1 MKIAIPPIHFEVNG
15 HPAHIPAILFGF
27 EDPLAVLENLKN
39 VDVTA
44 FTGMSGMCPC
54 ITHCDTTDFGA
65 DHYESVERALGE
77 NAYLRDYLYER
88 FALKANYLDI
98 RRIREQWLNH
108 IVFHLGLQVDEAEY
122 NEHQAN

>member
-1 MKIAIPPIHFEVNG
+1 MKIAVPPIHFEVNG

-27 EDPLAVLENLKN
+27 EDPLAVLKNLKN
-39 VDVTA
+39 VDITDFA
-44 FTGMSGMCPC
+44 GMCSC
-54 ITHCDTTDFGA
+54 ITHCDHTGCGA
-65 DHYESVERALGE
+65 DHYESVERALGQ
-77 NAYLRDYLYER
+77 NSYLRAYLYER

-108 IVFHLGLQVDEAEY
+108 IIFHLGVQIDEAEY

>member
-1 MKIAIPPIHFEVNG
+1 MKIAIPPVHFEVNG
-15 HPAHIPAILFGF
+15 HPAHIPAILFDF

-44 FTGMSGMCPC
+44 FAGMCPC
-54 ITHCDTTDFGA
+54 ITHCDITDCGA
-65 DHYESVERALGE
+65 DHYKSVERALGE
-77 NAYLRDYLYER
+77 NAYLKGYLYER
-88 FALKANYLDI
+88 FALIEDYLDI

-108 IVFHLGLQVDEAEY
+108 IIFHLGVQIDEAEY

>member
-1 MKIAIPPIHFEVNG
+1 MKIAIPPIRFKVNG
-15 HPAHIPAILFGF
+15 HSAHIPAILFDF
-27 EDPLAVLENLKN
+27 EDPLAVLKNLKN
-39 VDVTA
+39 VDITD
-44 FTGMSGMCPC
+44 FEGMCSC

-77 NAYLRDYLYER
+77 NAYLMDYLYER

-108 IVFHLGLQVDEAEY
+108 IIFHVGIQIDEAEY

>member
-44 FTGMSGMCPC
+44 FAGMCSC
-54 ITHCDTTDFGA
+54 ITHCDITDCGA

-77 NAYLRDYLYER
+77 NAYLKGYLYER
-88 FALKANYLDI
+88 FAINADYLDI

-108 IVFHLGLQVDEAEY
+108 IVFHLGRQIDEAEY

>member
-1 MKIAIPPIHFEVNG
+1 MKIAVPPIHFEVNG
-15 HPAHIPAILFGF
+15 HPAHIPAILFNF

-44 FTGMSGMCPC
+44 FVGMCPC
-54 ITHCDTTDFGA
+54 ITHCDEDAGA
-65 DHYESVERALGE
+65 NHYESVERALGE
-77 NAYLRDYLYER
+77 NAYLKDYLYER
-88 FALKANYLDI
+88 FALNADYLDI

-108 IVFHLGLQVDEAEY
+108 IIFHLGVQIDDAEY